1 MQKENSLI
9 GDKTLSEE
17 VFYTDKRKKEKP
29 KTKYKDA
36 FTREETARD
45 LGISISTL
53 DRLIKKG
60 DARLLPQYYKVG
72 SQYRFL
78 KKIVAEFKE
87 NNPFYMERFQ

>member
-1 MQKENSLI
+1 
-9 GDKTLSEE
+9 LSEE
-17 VFYTDKRKKEKP
+17 VFCTYEKEEEKP
-29 KTKYKDA
+29 KTKYKDV
-36 FTREETARD
+36 FTREETAIE

-53 DRLIKKG
+53 DRLIKKA

-87 NNPFYMERFQ
+87 SNPHYMDRFQ